1 MIAQLAA
8 QKVHNSWN
16 RKTMMEELNHKAP
29 RGLGMLN
36 PKDLYLSSQHYI
48 RDVSINTVNLGN
60 HKIVF
65 FKNDAYFP
73 QDWETL

>member
-1 MIAQLAA
+1 MRKEQRYTDINDVFLTTEGQMIAQLAA

-36 PKDLYLSSQHYI
+36 PKELYLSSQHYI
-48 RDVSINTVNLGN
+48 RDVSINTVNLG
-60 HKIVF
+60 
-65 FKNDAYFP
+65 
-73 QDWETL
+73 